1 MSNDTLRQ
9 DQTQSF
15 IDLGHRL
22 ADTSQAI
29 LRSYYRRKVAI
40 LDKADESPVTQADRE
55 CEAALRKQIADT
67 FPTHGIIGE
76 EFGTERGEADFVWV
90 LDPLDGTRAFITGRP
105 LFGTLIA
112 LLYQD
117 RPIIGVIDMPIL
129 GDRWVGAKG
138 QPTTLNGEACTTR
151 SCAELSTAYLSTVSP
166 QAFPD
171 AQAFGK
177 FEAVRHKVKYASYGG
192 DCYQY
197 GMVATG
203 FLDIVV
209 EANLGIYDF
218 LSLVPVIEGAGGII
232 TDWQGQTLTRK
243 SGDKVIACGDRRIHA
258 ATLPL
263 LAG

>member
-1 MSNDTLRQ
+1 MSNITLRQ

-15 IDLGHRL
+15 IDLGNRL
-22 ADTSQAI
+22 ADTSRSL
-29 LRSYYRRKVAI
+29 LRGYYRRKLAV

-55 CEAALRKQIADT
+55 CEAALRKQITAT
-67 FPTHGIIGE
+67 FPDHGIFGE
-76 EFGTERGEADFVWV
+76 EFGTERGDADFLWV

-105 LFGTLIA
+105 MFGTLIA

-117 RPIIGVIDMPIL
+117 KPVMGMIDMPIL
-129 GDRWVGAKG
+129 GDRWIGAQG
-138 QPTTLNGEACTTR
+138 QPTTLNGETCTSR
-151 SCAELSTAYLSTVSP
+151 RCEGLSDAYLSTVSP

-171 AQAFGK
+171 AAAFGK
-177 FEAVRHKVKYASYGG
+177 FETVRSKVKNTSYGG

-218 LSLVPVIEGAGGII
+218 LSLVPILEGAGGII
-232 TDWQGQTLTRK
+232 TDWQGQPLTRK
-243 SGDKVIACGDRRIHA
+243 SGDKVLACGDARVHA
-258 ATLPL
+258 DALPIV
-263 LAG
+263 AG

>member
-1 MSNDTLRQ
+1 MRDDTLRQ

-15 IDLGHRL
+15 IDLGNRL
-22 ADTSQAI
+22 AETSRAI

-55 CEAALRKQIADT
+55 CESALRKLIAET
-67 FPTHGIIGE
+67 FPSHGIIGE

-112 LLYQD
+112 LLHHD
-117 RPIIGVIDMPIL
+117 KPVMGVIDMPIL

-138 QPTTLNGEACTTR
+138 RPTTLNNEACTVR
-151 SCAELSTAYLSTVSP
+151 DCASLSGAYLSTVSP

-171 AQAFGK
+171 AAAFGK
-177 FEAVRHKVKYASYGG
+177 FEKIRQQVKSPSYGG

-197 GMVATG
+197 AMVATG

-209 EANLGIYDF
+209 EGNLGIYDF

-232 TDWQGQTLTRK
+232 TDWRGQALTRR
-243 SGDKVIACGDRRIHA
+243 SGDKVVACGDRRIHEA
-258 ATLPL
+258 ALPF

>member
-9 DQTQSF
+9 EETQRF
-15 IDLGHRL
+15 IDLGNRL

-29 LRSYYRRKVAI
+29 LRGYYRRKVAI

-55 CEAALRKQIADT
+55 CESSLRKLISET

-76 EFGTERGEADFVWV
+76 EFGTERGGADFVWV

-105 LFGTLIA
+105 MFGTLIA

-117 RPIIGVIDMPIL
+117 KPIMGVIDMPIL
-129 GDRWVGAKG
+129 QDRWIGAKG
-138 QPTTLNGEACTTR
+138 QQTTLNGEACNVRGCT
-151 SCAELSTAYLSTVSP
+151 SLAAAYLSTVSP

-177 FEAVRHKVKYASYGG
+177 FETVRHHVKSATYGG

-218 LSLVPVIEGAGGII
+218 LSLVPVIEGAGGVI
-232 TDWQGQTLTRK
+232 TDWQGQALTRT
-243 SGDKVIACGDRRIHA
+243 SGDKVLACGDSRIHQEA
-258 ATLPL
+258 LPL

>member
-1 MSNDTLRQ
+1 MRNDTLRQ

-15 IDLGHRL
+15 IDLGNRL
-22 ADTSQAI
+22 ADTSRAI
-29 LRSYYRRKVAI
+29 LRSYYRRKLAI

-55 CEAALRKQIADT
+55 CEAALRKLIAEA
-67 FPTHGIIGE
+67 FPTHGIFGE
-76 EFGTERGEADFVWV
+76 EFGTERGDAEFLWV

-105 LFGTLIA
+105 MFGTLIA

-117 RPIIGVIDMPIL
+117 KPVMGIIDMPIL
-129 GDRWVGAKG
+129 GDRWIGAKG
-138 QPTTLNGEACTTR
+138 QASTLNGEACAAR
-151 SCAELSTAYLSTVSP
+151 PCADLASAYLSTVSP

-171 AQAFGK
+171 AAAFGK
-177 FEAVRHKVKYASYGG
+177 FETVRARVKGTTYGG

-232 TDWQGQTLTRK
+232 TDWQGQPLTRR
-243 SGDKVIACGDRRIHA
+243 SGDKVLACSDRRLHA
-258 ATLPL
+258 EALPFL
-263 LAG
+263 SA